1 MGGHIRVINNITI
14 QPGGTFQK
22 NGNKRATAEKE
33 NKRRWLFVASSKGQP
48 SGKHAGEATN
58 NTT

>member
-1 MGGHIRVINNITI
+1 MGGHIRVINTI

-33 NKRRWLFVASSKGQP
+33 NKRRWLFVASS
-48 SGKHAGEATN
+48 
-58 NTT
+58 

>member
-1 MGGHIRVINNITI
+1 MGGHIRVITI

-22 NGNKRATAEKE
+22 MAIKEPPPKRKTNGGGFLLPLA
-33 NKRRWLFVASSKGQP
+33 KGQP
-48 SGKHAGEATN
+48 SGKRAGEATN

>member
-1 MGGHIRVINNITI
+1 MINNITI

-22 NGNKRATAEKE
+22 MAIKEPPPKRKTNGGGF
-33 NKRRWLFVASSKGQP
+33 LLPLVKGQP
-48 SGKHAGEATN
+48 SGTHAGEATN